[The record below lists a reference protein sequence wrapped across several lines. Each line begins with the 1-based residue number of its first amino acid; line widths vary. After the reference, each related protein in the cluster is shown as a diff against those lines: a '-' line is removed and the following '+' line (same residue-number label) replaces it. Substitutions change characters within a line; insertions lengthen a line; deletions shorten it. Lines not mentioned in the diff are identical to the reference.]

1 MAEGISPS
9 QAVPAGLNW
18 DLRFALPENDSP
30 GNPMFAGSKFA
41 AFLFDMDGTVL
52 NSIAAAE
59 RVWAAWANRH
69 GLDVAAFLPTIHGR
83 RARETIAALKLPGID
98 PVVEADLLL
107 KAEADDLEG
116 IVPIPGA
123 VGFLQSLP
131 PERWAIVTSAP
142 RELAL
147 LRIKAAGIPVPV
159 MMVTAEDVTHG
170 KPAPDC
176 FLLAAKRL
184 GVEARDCLVFEDAP
198 AGIAAGEASGASVM
212 VISATHVHPLQTP
225 HDSIASYDRL
235 GIALDD
241 NGWIVLEPQRDA
253 A

>member
-1 MAEGISPS
+1 
-9 QAVPAGLNW
+9 
-18 DLRFALPENDSP
+18 
-30 GNPMFAGSKFA
+30 MFSGRKFA

-59 RVWAAWANRH
+59 RVWTKWAERH
-69 GLDVAAFLPTIHGR
+69 GLDVASFLPTIHGK
-83 RARETIAALKLPGID
+83 RAIETIGGLRLPGVD
-98 PVVEADLLL
+98 VVAEADALL

-116 IVPIPGA
+116 IVPILGA
-123 VGFLQSLP
+123 VAFLKSLP

-147 LRIKAAGIPVPV
+147 LRIHAAGIPVPAT
-159 MMVTAEDVTHG
+159 MVTAEDVAHG

-198 AGIAAGEASGASVM
+198 AGIAAGEASGASVL
-212 VISATHVHPLQTP
+212 VIAATHVHPLVTP
-225 HDSIASYDRL
+225 HPTIRSYDEI
-235 GIALDD
+235 GITVDDKGWIALAPERA
-241 NGWIVLEPQRDA
+241 VA
-253 A
+253 

>member
-1 MAEGISPS
+1 
-9 QAVPAGLNW
+9 
-18 DLRFALPENDSP
+18 
-30 GNPMFAGSKFA
+30 MFAGSKFA

-59 RVWAAWANRH
+59 RVWTAWANRQS
-69 GLDVAAFLPTIHGR
+69 LDVTAFLPTIHGK
-83 RARETIAALKLPGID
+83 RAIETIAALKLPGVD
-98 PVVEADLLL
+98 PVVEANLLL

-123 VGFLQSLP
+123 VASLRSLP

-147 LRIKAAGIPVPV
+147 LRIEAAGIPVPA
-159 MMVTAEDVTHG
+159 MMVTAEDVTNG

-176 FLLAAKRL
+176 FLLAARRL
-184 GVEARDCLVFEDAP
+184 GVETRDCLVFEDAP

-212 VISATHVHPLQTP
+212 VISATHVHPIETP
-225 HDSIASYDRL
+225 HPTIRSYDEI
-235 GIALDD
+235 GIAVDD
-241 NGWIVLEPQRDA
+241 AGFIALSPTRA
-253 A
+253 AA